1 MNQMRRDYFTLDVR
15 NLDTDG
21 PPTVEIAFD
30 GPADQL
36 TDRLTAGGETLEADE
51 LDVAFRLQDPPEAT
65 DATGVVG
72 VTNRVTGEFILELN
86 AEAGD
91 VFAFIDAARE
101 FGKNREDDVRYRIV
115 VGVDGDTVLNH
126 GKEVFLVYDPDG
138 ELLRGHS
145 LIPSGVEL

>member
-1 MNQMRRDYFTLDVR
+1 MRRDYFTLDVR
-15 NLDTDG
+15 NVDADG
-21 PPTVEIAFD
+21 PPTVEIDFD

-36 TDRLTAGGETLEADE
+36 TDRLTAGGEPLAADE
-51 LDVAFRLQDPPEAT
+51 LDVAYRLQDPPEAT

-86 AEAGD
+86 ADAVD
-91 VFAFIDAARE
+91 VFEFIDAARE
-101 FGKNREDDVRYRIV
+101 FGKESEDGVRYRIAV
-115 VGVDGDTVLNH
+115 AVDGDRLLDH
-126 GKEVFLVYDPDG
+126 GKGVFLVYDPDG